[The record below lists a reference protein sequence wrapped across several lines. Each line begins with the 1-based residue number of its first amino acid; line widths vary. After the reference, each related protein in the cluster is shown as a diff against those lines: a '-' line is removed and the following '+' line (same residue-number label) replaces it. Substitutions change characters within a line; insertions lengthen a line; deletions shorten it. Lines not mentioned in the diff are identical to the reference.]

1 MALHSW
7 ELQKT
12 IYSALNSASITDA
25 NGNAIAGVF
34 DDVSEDTPYPYIT
47 VGEETGVE
55 FGTKT
60 KDAHEHT
67 VTLHIWS
74 RYRGGRK
81 EVKEMMQQV
90 FSALHNSDI
99 TISGASLVNIR
110 HEFEQTLV
118 EADGIT
124 RHGIMR
130 FRVVVFDN

>member
-7 ELQKT
+7 ELQKA
-12 IYSALNSASITDA
+12 IYTALDNANITDA
-25 NGNAIAGVF
+25 SGNPISGVF
-34 DDVSEDTPYPYIT
+34 DDVDEDTAFPYVT
-47 VGEETGVE
+47 VGEETAINA
-55 FGTKT
+55 GTKT
-60 KDAHEHT
+60 LDAHEHT
-67 VTLHIWS
+67 ITLHIWS

-81 EVKEMMQQV
+81 EVKEIMQQV

-99 TISGASLVNIR
+99 TVDGASLVNIR